1 MIGFGFWSGNFFRI
15 LTKFLLISVIIKNSI
30 KNNFNKESYFQQLK
44 EIIKH
49 IFSKKSLQI
58 RLTTFIW
65 VLLCSWYWIGDPIK
79 SSNLAIS
86 VLIGSMII
94 QGFYEWIYDKNL

>member
-1 MIGFGFWSGNFFRI
+1 M
-15 LTKFLLISVIIKNSI
+15 
-30 KNNFNKESYFQQLK
+30 K

-58 RLTTFIW
+58 RFVTFIW
-65 VLLCSWYWIGDPIK
+65 VLLCSWYWTGDAIK
-79 SSNLAIS
+79 SSGLAIS

-94 QGFYEWIYDKNL
+94 QGVFEWLYDDNLRN

>member
-1 MIGFGFWSGNFFRI
+1 
-15 LTKFLLISVIIKNSI
+15 V
-30 KNNFNKESYFQQLK
+30 K

-65 VLLCSWYWIGDPIK
+65 VLLCSWYWTGDAIK

-94 QGFYEWIYDKNL
+94 QGIFEWLYDESLRKK

>member
-1 MIGFGFWSGNFFRI
+1 VKPCNITFKLGF
-15 LTKFLLISVIIKNSI
+15 
-30 KNNFNKESYFQQLK
+30 FQQLK

-58 RLTTFIW
+58 RLTTFLW
-65 VLLCSWYWIGDPIK
+65 VLLCSWYWTGDPIK
-79 SSNLAIS
+79 SGNLAIS

-94 QGFYEWIYDKNL
+94 QGIYEWIYDES

>member
-1 MIGFGFWSGNFFRI
+1 
-15 LTKFLLISVIIKNSI
+15 L
-30 KNNFNKESYFQQLK
+30 NKHKRKLELK

-65 VLLCSWYWIGDPIK
+65 VLLCSWYWTGDPIK
-79 SSNLAIS
+79 SGNLAIS

-94 QGFYEWIYDKNL
+94 QGVYEWIYDDLD

>member
-1 MIGFGFWSGNFFRI
+1 M
-15 LTKFLLISVIIKNSI
+15 
-30 KNNFNKESYFQQLK
+30 K

-65 VLLCSWYWIGDPIK
+65 VLLCSWYWTGDAIK
-79 SSNLAIS
+79 SNNLAIS

-94 QGFYEWIYDKNL
+94 QGLFEWLYDDSI